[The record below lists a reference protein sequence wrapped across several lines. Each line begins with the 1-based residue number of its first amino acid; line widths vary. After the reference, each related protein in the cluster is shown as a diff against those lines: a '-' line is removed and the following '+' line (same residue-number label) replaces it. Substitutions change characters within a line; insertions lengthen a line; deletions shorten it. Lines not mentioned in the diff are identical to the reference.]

1 MRFSLLV
8 VLFQLCV
15 LYRYST
21 RATECALSAVRTEL
35 EPSPLLGNPFSGS
48 RDLLIWKSTF
58 HYCGYVREVRYVD
71 QTILKSYEVP
81 KRLTLYR
88 SVLGTGERDW
98 FILQIIVEW
107 VLLGAL
113 ALGYTMYKD
122 GVLLF
127 AIHSMVRGIDRAL
140 GVN

>member
-1 MRFSLLV
+1 VRPLGRPDGTGAEPASRKPA
-8 VLFQLCV
+8 QRLC
-15 LYRYST
+15 
-21 RATECALSAVRTEL
+21 
-35 EPSPLLGNPFSGS
+35 
-48 RDLLIWKSTF
+48 DLLIWKSTF